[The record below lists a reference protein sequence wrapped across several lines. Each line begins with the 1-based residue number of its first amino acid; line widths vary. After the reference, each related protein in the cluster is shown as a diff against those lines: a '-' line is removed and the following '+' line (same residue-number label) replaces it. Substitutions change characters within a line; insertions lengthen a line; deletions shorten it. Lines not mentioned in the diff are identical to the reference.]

1 MSKTNSAREYWHS
14 RFGEEPRTDTE
25 KLAVA
30 MMTEYADYVYAKFIK
45 TTEDVELALKIN
57 KLVHNE
63 CKEVQHDIGLRIE
76 EIVRLHQ

>member
-1 MSKTNSAREYWHS
+1 MTAAEFWEE
-14 RFGEEPRTDTE
+14 RFKESPQNDAE

-45 TTEDVELALKIN
+45 ETMDVELALKIN

-63 CKEVQHDIGLRIE
+63 CKEVPHDIGLRIE
-76 EIVRLHQ
+76 ELVRLHQ